1 MCLTKVGVLLATTWE
16 LIHPAKLEDLKGYA
30 RRDLHRVAGK
40 ATNAS
45 VSLESLP

>member
-30 RRDLHRVAGK
+30 RRDLRRVAGK
-40 ATNAS
+40 AN
-45 VSLESLP
+45 